1 MEHLSI
7 NLIRHFVETHA
18 LIGYFLTFLGV
29 VLEGEVA
36 VIFAGIFS
44 HLSSF
49 NIFIALFSII
59 CGGVTKSI
67 IGYTLG
73 AYLRKNHSDTLFL
86 RSLERRIAYFF
97 PNFSKRPFLSIF
109 ISRFFILGMAWFTL
123 IYSGYKKVSLRIYA
137 RAEALSLVI
146 WSVGVLALGYFFS
159 YTALSISRDIRNFI
173 GLILIFFILFFML
186 EKIIAFVF
194 ELFETTFANNGDK
207 NIEN

>member
-1 MEHLSI
+1 MEHLNI
-7 NLIRHFVETHA
+7 NLISHFVETHA
-18 LIGYFLTFLGV
+18 VIGYVLISLGV

-44 HLSSF
+44 HLGSF
-49 NIFIALFSII
+49 NIFVALFSVI
-59 CGGVTKSI
+59 CGGAVKSVV
-67 IGYTLG
+67 GYTIG
-73 AYLRKNHSDTLFL
+73 AYLRRNHSHTLFL
-86 RSLERRIAYFF
+86 KSLERRTAYFF

-137 RAEALSLVI
+137 RAEALSLAI

-173 GLILIFFILFFML
+173 GLILIFLILFFML

-194 ELFETTFANNGDK
+194 ELFETTFSNNGNK